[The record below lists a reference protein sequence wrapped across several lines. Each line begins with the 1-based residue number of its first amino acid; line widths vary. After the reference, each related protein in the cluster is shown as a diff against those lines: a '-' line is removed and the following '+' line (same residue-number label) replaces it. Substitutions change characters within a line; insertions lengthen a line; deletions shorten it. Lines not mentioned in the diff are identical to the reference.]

1 MKIKQKTSVFLV
13 FGFFILLLGGW
24 FVYSAMGVVKSL
36 QSLSWPHTQ
45 GTVLSTDIKKIPGS
59 KGPTKY
65 SPVILYSFT
74 VGTNEYSSEKYS
86 ITIARGTMDWAK
98 QNIDQHPVNSII
110 QVYYKPEN
118 PEISILKTGLQSD
131 DYWMFSFSS
140 FFLFVVILAFKKQLQ
155 RGNDEG
161 DIMQNQKSL

>member
-13 FGFFILLLGGW
+13 FGFFILLLSGW
-24 FVYSAMGVVKSL
+24 FVFSAMGVVKSL

-45 GTVLSTDIKKIPGS
+45 GTVLSTDIKKVPSS

-65 SPVILYSFT
+65 SPVIRYLFT
-74 VGTNEYSSEKYS
+74 MDTIEYSSDKYS
-86 ITIARGTMDWAK
+86 RTIARGTMDWAK
-98 QNIDQHPVNSII
+98 QIIDKHPVNSKIK
-110 QVYYKPEN
+110 VYYKPKN

-131 DYWMFSFSS
+131 DYWMISFSS

-155 RGNDEG
+155 
-161 DIMQNQKSL
+161 